1 MVHHQILVSTF
12 TLVNLSLIVAFCLF
26 YSDILAFWD
35 HSEDPLSKFC
45 KFESWKPSCQICER
59 PVFRNL
65 QTAFYELVLIQ
76 FPVPVD
82 VQLVEHHLC
91 VVLRS
96 VLAWRDRQGVFTQF
110 APNYWYLS
118 NGISCVSWGTN
129 LKGDCERSN
138 VDSKV
143 HGKGFLWYSLHLKLP
158 MKRWSPIKTKNRS
171 DYLWNSLHLV
181 KVANDFH
188 HFVHIHRSWG
198 SVWYFDK
205 KLKKIFMY
213 VGSCDILER
222 KPTWAIL
229 VVHLE
234 RPTKFFFGTA
244 RLCHVGC
251 QHELLEEN
259 N

>member
-12 TLVNLSLIVAFCLF
+12 TLVNLSLIFAFCLF

-91 VVLRS
+91 VVLCS
-96 VLAWRDRQGVFTQF
+96 VLAWRDRQEVFLHNSHRIIGIYQMALAASVGVRIWKGT
-110 APNYWYLS
+110 LS
-118 NGISCVSWGTN
+118 GLMLT
-129 LKGDCERSN
+129 LKSTG
-138 VDSKV
+138 KV
-143 HGKGFLWYSLHLKLP
+143 SLHLKLP
-158 MKRWSPIKTKNRS
+158 MKRWSPIKTRNRS

-188 HFVHIHRSWG
+188 HFVLMQ
-198 SVWYFDK
+198 K
-205 KLKKIFMY
+205 K
-213 VGSCDILER
+213 S
-222 KPTWAIL
+222 
-229 VVHLE
+229 
-234 RPTKFFFGTA
+234 
-244 RLCHVGC
+244 
-251 QHELLEEN
+251 
-259 N
+259 